1 MTAIRWMARGSE
13 GGPGTW
19 SVRWGLE
26 AVRFGKQLRV
36 STRSAAKELLKMFG
50 GFMGKL
56 HPPREKAPP

>member
-36 STRSAAKELLKMFG
+36 STHSAAHELRKRFK
-50 GFMGKL
+50 GFVGKL
-56 HPPREKAPP
+56 HPSREKVTP